1 MEISRNKT
9 RQDLDQN
16 RVLNLALIRLI
27 EIIGEAAKRVPVD
40 IQSRFPELTWLQ
52 TIGARN
58 RLIHGY
64 DSVDFDIL
72 WTILKQDLPVL
83 IGQLETI
90 LKDEKNHHE

>member
-27 EIIGEAAKRVPVD
+27 EIIGEAANVYQLISKADSLVD
-40 IQSRFPELTWLQ
+40 MAANDWSPKPSDPWL
-52 TIGARN
+52 RC
-58 RLIHGY
+58 
-64 DSVDFDIL
+64 VDFDIL